1 MTLILI
7 AVGLLLVTVIEYAW
21 HDRRKI
27 QEQHQKFQEELDAIR
42 RKIDLEDAK
51 RHEEECKRIDD
62 AEI

>member
-7 AVGLLLVTVIEYAW
+7 AVGLLLVTVIEYVW

-42 RKIDLEDAK
+42 RKIDLEDAQ
-51 RHEEECKRIDD
+51 RHEEEYKRIDD